1 MADNKSLLCVGID
14 PDLEILGI
22 NGDDP
27 LANMDKLRDFCINIV
42 DQTADYAGAFKPN
55 NAFFEATGVHG
66 CGVLEEICSYIKNK
80 YPDIPIIMDAKRAD
94 IGNTNRGY
102 AKFIFDYL
110 GADAVTLHPYL
121 GGEALQPFLDR
132 QDKTSFILART
143 SNPGAGEF
151 QDLIV
156 DGKPL
161 YQIVAENFVNKW
173 NANGNIGLVTGA
185 TYPEE
190 IKNIRASVGDEV
202 VFLIPGIGAQ
212 GGDLEATLR
221 AGLNSK
227 NEGVLIN
234 SSRGIIFADD
244 PKSAARDLFNQIE
257 TIRSQNG

>member
-14 PDLEILGI
+14 PDLDILGI
-22 NGDDP
+22 NGDDA
-27 LANMDKLRDFCINIV
+27 LANMAKLRDFCINIV
-42 DQTADYAGAFKPN
+42 DQTAAYAGAFKPN
-55 NAFFEATGVHG
+55 NAFFEAAGADG
-66 CGVLEEICSYIKNK
+66 CRVLQEICSYIKNK

-173 NANGNIGLVTGA
+173 NSNGNIGLVTGA

-244 PKSAARDLFNQIE
+244 PKSAAQDLFNQIE